1 MRIDR
6 GRTKKL
12 TLAFHFQFS
21 DQAGW
26 KCESCRKAGLE
37 RKRRCGFVPGMADE
51 PERAIWLRKQVI
63 ASQCPK
69 SIISA
74 ESMAWIEEYCAWK
87 LAGVGDYRTLN
98 ARQLDAFWTLE
109 QVARAERNGSDE

>member
-1 MRIDR
+1 VRLDR

-12 TLAFHFQFS
+12 ILAFHFQFS

-37 RKRRCGFVPGMADE
+37 KKRRCGFVPGTEDI
-51 PERAIWLRKQVI
+51 PERAVWSRQRVV
-63 ASQCPK
+63 ATSCPK
-69 SIISA
+69 SLIAA

-87 LAGVGDYRTLN
+87 LAGGGDYRTLS

-109 QVARAERNGSDE
+109 QATRAERNGSHE